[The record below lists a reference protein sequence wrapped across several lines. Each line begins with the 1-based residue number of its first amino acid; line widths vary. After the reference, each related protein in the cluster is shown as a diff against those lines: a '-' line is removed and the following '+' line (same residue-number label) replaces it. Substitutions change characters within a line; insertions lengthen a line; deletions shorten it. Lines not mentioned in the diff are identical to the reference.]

1 MGGTLPALALCWVLP
16 GGIARIPGV
25 WTLWVPGWG
34 ARTELQHPACRA
46 SERNQ
51 SSSVAV
57 ETGGETQFLA
67 ASTSLPGIL
76 RSLASGGVKRSPPPP
91 ISHRCWPW
99 HRGVP
104 PLPFAGE
111 PTGSCVPPCRCCRRG
126 HRHDLQRLVL
136 GGGGG
141 GRAAP
146 QLCCVPCLGKTLMY
160 FQCICVI

>member
-1 MGGTLPALALCWVLP
+1 MGGTLPALVLCWVLP

-76 RSLASGGVKRSPPPP
+76 RTLASGGVKRSPPP
-91 ISHRCWPW
+91 HF
-99 HRGVP
+99 P
-104 PLPFAGE
+104 PLLALAWGGPTAALCGGAHGELRPTVPVLPSWAPARFA
-111 PTGSCVPPCRCCRRG
+111 VPCF
-126 HRHDLQRLVL
+126 
-136 GGGGG
+136 GGGGAVLHPSFAVSPAW
-141 GRAAP
+141 GRR
-146 QLCCVPCLGKTLMY
+146 
-160 FQCICVI
+160 